1 MAYCLSEN
9 GGLLVQYD
17 WILFDADET
26 LFSFDAYQGL
36 KTLFSRYKI
45 DFSKVDFEQYQK
57 VNTPLWGQ
65 YQKGEITS
73 KQLKENRFLLWSSR
87 LLVSPAELN
96 RQFLDV
102 MAELCQPLKG
112 VQEVIP
118 LLAKK
123 AKLGIITNGF
133 SQMQNRRLENTGLQK
148 YFDLLVVSEEV
159 GFPKPDVRIFEY
171 AFEKMGYP
179 DKSRILM
186 VGDNLHSDI
195 LGANLAGIERCW
207 LNRNKSALNTQSPP
221 CFVVKSWGDLSR
233 LLLS

>member
-1 MAYCLSEN
+1 M
-9 GGLLVQYD
+9 QYD

-45 DFSKVDFEQYQK
+45 DFSKADFEQYQK

-65 YQKGEITS
+65 YQKGEISS

-87 LLVSPAELN
+87 LTVSAAELN
-96 RQFLDV
+96 RQFLDI
-102 MAELCQPLKG
+102 MAELCQPLEG
-112 VQEVIP
+112 VQEAIP

-186 VGDNLHSDI
+186 VGDNLHSDV
-195 LGANLAGIERCW
+195 LGANLAGIESCW
-207 LNRNKSALNTQSPP
+207 LNMNESALNTQSLP
-221 CFVVKSWGDLSR
+221 CFVVKSWSDLSR